1 VLILLVLLVVALA
14 VVLTGVV
21 RQSWPQ
27 TSGELKLNG
36 LGGRVEVIRD
46 ARGAPHIYADS
57 TDDLFR
63 ARASSPLRT
72 GSSRWTS
79 DGT

>member
-1 VLILLVLLVVALA
+1 MARAKVARRVGLGVLILLVLLVVALA

-27 TSGELKLNG
+27 TNGELRLNG

-46 ARGAPHIYADS
+46 ARGAVFPLHGLDP
-57 TDDLFR
+57 DDPR
-63 ARASSPLRT
+63 
-72 GSSRWTS
+72 
-79 DGT
+79 D